1 MKQILCFGDSN
12 TYGLIPGT
20 TNQRYG
26 WGTRWTS
33 ILDDKVRTKG
43 YRVIEEG
50 LCGRTTVFDDPFR
63 TERRGTE
70 MLPAILESHRPVDT
84 IVLMLGTND
93 CKSVYSATPE
103 VIGQG
108 IEQLLDQINTVNPDA
123 KILLVSPI
131 YLGERIWE
139 EDFDPEFDKNSI
151 EETLKPVYG
160 DNIDPE
166 DLVVEGGVVDSEE
179 TTEDA
184 DKEDAADTDETSD
197 DTKDAETTEEPE
209 ETEAAEDAE

>member
-131 YLGERIWE
+131 YLGERILIR
-139 EDFDPEFDKNSI
+139 NSI
-151 EETLKPVYG
+151 RILSKCHAICPG
-160 DNIDPE
+160 CMRK
-166 DLVVEGGVVDSEE
+166 S
-179 TTEDA
+179 
-184 DKEDAADTDETSD
+184 
-197 DTKDAETTEEPE
+197 PE
-209 ETEAAEDAE
+209 EEIFLIFRLQNLPDREKPIRSIWMNWDIADLQMQFMKSLQDEA

>member
-123 KILLVSPI
+123 KILLVSRK
-131 YLGERIWE
+131 RILIR
-139 EDFDPEFDKNSI
+139 NSI
-151 EETLKPVYG
+151 RILSKYHGICPG
-160 DNIDPE
+160 CMRK
-166 DLVVEGGVVDSEE
+166 S
-179 TTEDA
+179 
-184 DKEDAADTDETSD
+184 
-197 DTKDAETTEEPE
+197 PE
-209 ETEAAEDAE
+209 EEIFLIFRLQNLPDREKPIRSIWMNWDIADLQMQFMKSLQDEA